1 MTKKIA
7 RRTLLRSALAGGA
20 VLVAGGSAV
29 AATIKSPVGETT
41 VPRARNMTPEMQ
53 TLLKY
58 AGEFGGNKHRS
69 LKG

>member
-20 VLVAGGSAV
+20 VLVAGGSAL
-29 AATIKSPVGETT
+29 AATTKRPAGDTSA
-41 VPRARNMTPEMQ
+41 PRARNMTSEMQ

-58 AGEFGGNKHRS
+58 AGEFGGSGKYR
-69 LKG
+69 

>member
-20 VLVAGGSAV
+20 VLVAGGSAL
-29 AATIKSPVGETT
+29 AATTKSPAGETT
-41 VPRARNMTPEMQ
+41 APRARNVTPEMQ

-58 AGEFGGNKHRS
+58 AGEFGGNKYR
-69 LKG
+69 